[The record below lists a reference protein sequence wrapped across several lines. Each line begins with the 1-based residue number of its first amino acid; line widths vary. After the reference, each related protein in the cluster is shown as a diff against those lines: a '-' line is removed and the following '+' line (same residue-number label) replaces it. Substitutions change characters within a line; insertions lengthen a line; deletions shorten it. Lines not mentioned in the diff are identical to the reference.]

1 MTILITGGL
10 GFIASHAAASLLQSG
25 QELVLLDNLCNSQVS
40 VHQKLEKLSGKKI
53 PFYQG
58 DVRDKELL
66 KRIFSSYPISA
77 VMHFAGLKS
86 VAESVKDPVL
96 YFDNNVGGT
105 ISLLEVMQEQGVYQF
120 IFSSSATVYGVPQYL
135 PYDEAHPTK
144 PINPYGQTKLQVEEI
159 LRDLAASDN
168 RWAIACLRYFNPV
181 GAHPSHLIGELPND
195 QPNNLMPFMM
205 QVASK
210 QRPFLTVFGNDYDTA
225 DGTGER
231 DYIHVM
237 DLAEGHEKALNLIQ
251 KTPGM
256 HIINLGTGKPY
267 SVLEL
272 ISTFEQETG
281 VSIPM
286 QIGPRRDGD
295 LPVYYASADKAKAVL
310 QWQATRTL
318 ADMCDSSWKF
328 QVQHLSSA
336 ASKDSLTS

>member
-10 GFIASHAAASLLQSG
+10 GFIASHAAASLLESG
-25 QELVLLDNLCNSQVS
+25 QDLVLLDNLSNSQLA
-40 VHQKLEKLSGKKI
+40 VHQKLEKLTGKKI

-58 DVRDKELL
+58 DVRDPKILQ
-66 KRIFSSYPISA
+66 KIFSAHAIGA

-96 YFDNNVGGT
+96 YFDNNVGGA
-105 ISLLEVMQEQGVYQF
+105 INLLEVMQEFGVYQL
-120 IFSSSATVYGVPQYL
+120 IFSSSATVYGVPEYL

-159 LRDLAASDN
+159 LRDLAASDS

-205 QVASK
+205 QVAAK
-210 QRPFLTVFGNDYDTA
+210 QRPFLTVFGDDYETA

-237 DLAEGHEKALNLIQ
+237 DLAEGHEKALTFIEKNS
-251 KTPGM
+251 GM
-256 HIINLGTGKPY
+256 HIINLGTGKAN

-272 ISTFEQETG
+272 VKTFESVTG
-281 VSIPM
+281 VSIPLLV
-286 QIGPRRDGD
+286 GPRRDGD

-310 QWQATRTL
+310 HWEATRSL
-318 ADMCDSSWKF
+318 ADMCESSWQF
-328 QVQHLSSA
+328 QLQHQLYTA
-336 ASKDSLTS
+336 DSVNS

>member
-25 QELVLLDNLCNSQVS
+25 QELVLLDNLCNSQEI
-40 VHQKLEKLSGKKI
+40 VHQKLEKLTGKKI
-53 PFYQG
+53 PFYKG

-66 KRIFSSYPISA
+66 KKIFSEHAISA

-86 VAESVKDPVL
+86 VAESVKDPML

-105 ISLLEVMQEQGVYQF
+105 ITLLEVMQEHGVHQF
-120 IFSSSATVYGVPQYL
+120 IFSSSATVYGVPEYL
-135 PYDEAHPTK
+135 PYDEAHPTT

-159 LRDLAASDN
+159 LSDLAASDN

-181 GAHPSHLIGELPND
+181 GAHPSFLIGELPND

-237 DLAEGHEKALNLIQ
+237 DLAEGHEKALALIE
-251 KTPGM
+251 KTPGI
-256 HIINLGTGKPY
+256 HIINLGTGKAN

-272 ISTFEQETG
+272 VKTFEEVTG
-281 VSIPM
+281 ESIPIKM
-286 QIGPRRDGD
+286 GPRRDGD
-295 LPVYYASADKAKAVL
+295 LPVYYASADKASDLL
-310 QWQATRTL
+310 QWQATRSL
-318 ADMCDSSWKF
+318 ADMCLSSWQF
-328 QVQHLSSA
+328 QLQHLSSIN
-336 ASKDSLTS
+336 S

>member
-10 GFIASHAAASLLQSG
+10 GFIASHAAASLLQSN
-25 QELVLLDNLCNSQVS
+25 QELVLLDNLCNSQES
-40 VHQKLEKLSGKKI
+40 VHEKLEKLSGKKI
-53 PFYQG
+53 PFYKG

-66 KRIFSSYPISA
+66 SKIFSDQSISA

-86 VAESVKDPVL
+86 VAQSVKDPML

-105 ISLLEVMQEQGVYQF
+105 IALLEVMQEYGVYQF
-120 IFSSSATVYGVPQYL
+120 IFSSSATVYGVPEYL

-159 LRDLAASDN
+159 LSDLAVSDP

-181 GAHPSHLIGELPND
+181 GAHPSFLIGELPND

-237 DLAEGHEKALNLIQ
+237 DLAEGHEKALALIE

-256 HIINLGTGKPY
+256 HIINLGTGKAN

-272 ISTFEQETG
+272 VKTFEKVTG
-281 VSIPM
+281 EPIPIQM
-286 QIGPRRDGD
+286 GPRRDGD
-295 LPVYYASADKAKAVL
+295 LPVYYASADKAKTLL

-318 ADMCDSSWKF
+318 ADMCHSSWQF
-328 QVQHLSSA
+328 QLQHLSY
-336 ASKDSLTS
+336 L

>member
-10 GFIASHAAASLLQSG
+10 GFIASHAATTLLDSN
-25 QELVLLDNLCNSQVS
+25 QELVLLDNLCNSQQS
-40 VHQKLEKLSGKKI
+40 VHEKLEKLSGKKI

-58 DVRDKELL
+58 DVRDKDLL
-66 KRIFSSYPISA
+66 KQIFESHAISA

-86 VAESVKDPVL
+86 VAESVKDPML

-105 ISLLEVMQEQGVYQF
+105 ITLLEVMQEHSVYQF

-135 PYDEAHPTK
+135 PYDEDHPTK

-159 LRDLAASDN
+159 LKDLAASDN

-195 QPNNLMPFMM
+195 HPNNLMPFMM

-210 QRPFLTVFGNDYDTA
+210 QRPFLTVFGNDYETA

-237 DLAEGHEKALNLIQ
+237 DLAEGHAKALSLIQ

-256 HIINLGTGKPY
+256 QIINLGTGKPH
-267 SVLEL
+267 SVLEMVN
-272 ISTFEQETG
+272 TFEKATG
-281 VSIPM
+281 ESVPL
-286 QIGPRRDGD
+286 QFGPRRDGD
-295 LPVYYASADKAKAVL
+295 LAVYYASADRANAVL

-318 ADMCDSSWKF
+318 EEMCSSSWQF
-328 QVQHLSSA
+328 QLQHQSSLSSL
-336 ASKDSLTS
+336 DN

>member
-10 GFIASHAAASLLQSG
+10 GFIASHAAASLLKSNQD
-25 QELVLLDNLCNSQVS
+25 LVLLDNLCNSQES
-40 VHQKLEKLSGKKI
+40 VHQKLEKLSGKKTS
-53 PFYQG
+53 FYKG

-66 KRIFSSYPISA
+66 SKIFSDHPISA

-86 VAESVKDPVL
+86 VAESVKDPML

-105 ISLLEVMQEQGVYQF
+105 ITLLEVMQEHGVYQF
-120 IFSSSATVYGVPQYL
+120 IFSSSATVYGVPEYL

-159 LRDLAASDN
+159 LSDLAVSDP

-181 GAHPSHLIGELPND
+181 GAHPSFLIGELPND
-195 QPNNLMPFMM
+195 QPNNLMPYMM

-210 QRPFLTVFGNDYDTA
+210 QRPFLTVFGNDYETA

-237 DLAEGHEKALNLIQ
+237 DLAEGHEKALALIE
-251 KTPGM
+251 KTPGI
-256 HIINLGTGKPY
+256 HIINLGTGKAN

-272 ISTFEQETG
+272 VKTFEEVTG
-281 VSIPM
+281 EPIPIKM
-286 QIGPRRDGD
+286 GPRRDGD
-295 LPVYYASADKAKAVL
+295 LPVYYASADKAKKLL
-310 QWQATRTL
+310 QWEATRSL
-318 ADMCDSSWKF
+318 ADMCHSSWQF
-328 QVQHLSSA
+328 QLQHLSTA
-336 ASKDSLTS
+336 I

>member
-10 GFIASHAAASLLQSG
+10 GFIASHTAACLLQSN
-25 QELVLLDNLCNSQVS
+25 QEIVLLDNLCNSQES
-40 VHQKLEKLSGKKI
+40 VHQKLEKLTGKKI
-53 PFYQG
+53 PFYKG
-58 DVRDKELL
+58 DVRDKEVL
-66 KRIFSSYPISA
+66 KKIFTDYSISA

-86 VAESVKDPVL
+86 VAESVKDPLL

-105 ISLLEVMQEQGVYQF
+105 ITLLEVMQEHAVNQF

-159 LRDLAASDN
+159 LKDLAASDP

-195 QPNNLMPFMM
+195 QPNNLMPYMM

-210 QRPFLTVFGNDYDTA
+210 QRPHLTVFGNDYETA

-237 DLAEGHEKALNLIQ
+237 DLAEGHEKALALIE
-251 KTPGM
+251 KTPGI
-256 HIINLGTGKPY
+256 HIINLGTGKPN

-272 ISTFEQETG
+272 VKTFEEVTG
-281 VSIPM
+281 EPIPIKM
-286 QIGPRRDGD
+286 GPRRDGD
-295 LPVYYASADKAKAVL
+295 LPVYYASADKASDLL
-310 QWQATRTL
+310 QWEAKRTL
-318 ADMCDSSWKF
+318 ADMCHSSWQF
-328 QVQHLSSA
+328 QLQHLSSVN
-336 ASKDSLTS
+336 T

>member
-10 GFIASHAAASLLQSG
+10 GFIASHAAACLLQSN
-25 QELVLLDNLCNSQVS
+25 QELVLLDNLCNSQQG
-40 VHQKLEKLSGKKI
+40 VHQQLEKLSGKKI
-53 PFYQG
+53 PFYKG
-58 DVRDKELL
+58 DVRDPELL
-66 KRIFSSYPISA
+66 NKIFTDHTISA

-86 VAESVKDPVL
+86 VAESVKDPLL

-105 ISLLEVMQEQGVYQF
+105 ITLLEAMQQHGVYQF
-120 IFSSSATVYGVPQYL
+120 IFSSSATVYGVPEYL

-159 LRDLAASDN
+159 LRDLAVSDQ

-195 QPNNLMPFMM
+195 HPNNLMPFMM
-205 QVASK
+205 QVAAK
-210 QRPFLTVFGNDYDTA
+210 HRPHLTVFGKDYETA

-237 DLAEGHEKALNLIQ
+237 DLAEGHEKALSLIQ
-251 KTPGM
+251 KNPGI
-256 HIINLGTGKPY
+256 HVINLGTGKPH

-272 ISTFEQETG
+272 VNTFEKVTG
-281 VSIPM
+281 EAIPL

-310 QWQATRTL
+310 QWEAMRSL
-318 ADMCDSSWKF
+318 ADMCDSSWQF
-328 QVQHLSSA
+328 QLQHQ
-336 ASKDSLTS
+336 ASEAGSVKS

>member
-10 GFIASHAAASLLQSG
+10 GFIASHTAACLLQSN
-25 QELVLLDNLCNSQVS
+25 QEIVLLDNLCNSQES
-40 VHQKLEKLSGKKI
+40 VHQKLEKLTGKKI
-53 PFYQG
+53 PFYKG
-58 DVRDKELL
+58 DVRNKEVL
-66 KRIFSSYPISA
+66 KKIFTNYSISA

-86 VAESVKDPVL
+86 VAESVKDPML

-105 ISLLEVMQEQGVYQF
+105 ITLLVVMQEHGVNQF

-159 LRDLAASDN
+159 LKDLAASDP

-181 GAHPSHLIGELPND
+181 GAHPSFLIGELPND

-210 QRPFLTVFGNDYDTA
+210 QRPHLTVFGNDYDTA

-237 DLAEGHEKALNLIQ
+237 DLAEGHEKALALIE
-251 KTPGM
+251 KIPGM
-256 HIINLGTGKPY
+256 HIINLGTGKAN

-272 ISTFEQETG
+272 VKTFEEVTG
-281 VSIPM
+281 EPIPIQM
-286 QIGPRRDGD
+286 GPRRDGD
-295 LPVYYASADKAKAVL
+295 LPVYYASADKAKAIL
-310 QWQATRTL
+310 QWEAKRTL
-318 ADMCDSSWKF
+318 ADMCHSSWQF
-328 QVQHLSSA
+328 QLQHLSI
-336 ASKDSLTS
+336 TNT

>member
-10 GFIASHAAASLLQSG
+10 GFIASHAAASLLQSN
-25 QELVLLDNLCNSQVS
+25 QELVLLDNLCNSQPS

-58 DVRDKELL
+58 DVRDKEILH
-66 KRIFSSYPISA
+66 KIFLEHSISA

-86 VAESVKDPVL
+86 VAESVKDPML

-105 ISLLEVMQEQGVYQF
+105 ITLLEVMQEQGVYQF

-135 PYDEAHPTK
+135 PYDEAHPTH

-159 LRDLAASDN
+159 LKDLAASDA

-181 GAHPSHLIGELPND
+181 GAHPSFLIGELPND

-237 DLAEGHEKALNLIQ
+237 DLAEGHEKALSLIQ
-251 KTPGM
+251 KTPGL
-256 HIINLGTGKPY
+256 HIINLGTGKAN

-272 ISTFEQETG
+272 VKTFEKVTG
-281 VSIPM
+281 EPIPIKM
-286 QIGPRRDGD
+286 GPRRDGD
-295 LPVYYASADKAKAVL
+295 LPVYYASADKAKALL
-310 QWQATRTL
+310 QWQATRSL
-318 ADMCDSSWKF
+318 ADMCHSSWQF
-328 QVQHLSSA
+328 QLQHLSSIN
-336 ASKDSLTS
+336 S

>member
-10 GFIASHAAASLLQSG
+10 GFIASHAATSLLQSKR
-25 QELVLLDNLCNSQVS
+25 ELVLLDNLCNSQQS
-40 VHQKLEKLSGKKI
+40 VHQQLEMLTGKKI
-53 PFYQG
+53 PFYKG

-66 KRIFSSYPISA
+66 KKIFSDYSICA

-86 VAESVKDPVL
+86 VAESVKNPL
-96 YFDNNVGGT
+96 RYFDNNVGGT
-105 ISLLEVMQEQGVYQF
+105 MSLLEVMQEYGVYQF
-120 IFSSSATVYGVPQYL
+120 VFSSSATVYGIPEYL
-135 PYDEAHPTK
+135 PYDEDHPTK

-195 QPNNLMPFMM
+195 QPNNLMPFMI

-210 QRPFLTVFGNDYDTA
+210 QRPFLTVFGNDYDTV

-237 DLAEGHEKALNLIQ
+237 DLAGGHEKALRLIQ
-251 KTPGM
+251 KTLGI
-256 HIINLGTGKPY
+256 HFINLGTGKPH

-272 ISTFEQETG
+272 VHTFEKVTG
-281 VSIPM
+281 EPIPLLM
-286 QIGPRRDGD
+286 GPRRVGD
-295 LPVYYASADKAKAVL
+295 LPIYYASADKAKAVL
-310 QWQATRTL
+310 QWEATRTL
-318 ADMCDSSWKF
+318 AEMCNSSWQF
-328 QVQHLSSA
+328 QLQYQSSA
-336 ASKDSLTS
+336 DSLAS

>member
-10 GFIASHAAASLLQSG
+10 GFIASHVAASLLKSN
-25 QELVLLDNLCNSQVS
+25 QEVVLLDNLCNSKAS

-53 PFYQG
+53 PFYQS
-58 DVRDKELL
+58 DVRDKGLL
-66 KRIFSSYPISA
+66 KKVFSDYSISA

-86 VAESVKDPVL
+86 VAESVKDPL
-96 YFDNNVGGT
+96 RYFDNNVGGT
-105 ISLLEVMQEQGVYQF
+105 ISLLEVMQEHGIYQF
-120 IFSSSATVYGVPQYL
+120 IFSSSATVYGVPEYL

-159 LRDLAASDN
+159 LRDLAASDT

-210 QRPFLTVFGNDYDTA
+210 QRPFLIVFGKDYETS

-237 DLAEGHEKALNLIQ
+237 DLAEGHEKALRLIK

-256 HIINLGTGKPY
+256 HILNLGTGKPH
-267 SVLEL
+267 SVLKL
-272 ISTFEQETG
+272 VHTFEAVTG
-281 VSIPM
+281 EAIPLH
-286 QIGPRRDGD
+286 IGPRRDGD
-295 LPVYYASADKAKAVL
+295 LPVYYASSDKAKAVL
-310 QWQATRTL
+310 QWEATRSL
-318 ADMCDSSWKF
+318 ADMCDSSWQF
-328 QVQHLSSA
+328 QLRHQSSTA
-336 ASKDSLTS
+336 QSK

>member
-1 MTILITGGL
+1 MTILINGGL
-10 GFIASHAAASLLQSG
+10 GFIASHAAASLLQSN
-25 QELVLLDNLCNSQVS
+25 QNLVLLDNLCNSQQS

-53 PFYQG
+53 PFYKG
-58 DVRDKELL
+58 DVRDPDLL
-66 KRIFSSYPISA
+66 KKIFSDHAISA

-86 VAESVKDPVL
+86 VAESVKDPL
-96 YFDNNVGGT
+96 RYFDNNVGGT
-105 ISLLEVMQEQGVYQF
+105 ISLLEAMQEHGVYQF
-120 IFSSSATVYGVPQYL
+120 IFSSSATVYGVPEYL
-135 PYDEAHPTK
+135 PYDESHPTK

-210 QRPFLTVFGNDYDTA
+210 QRPYLTVFGSDYDTT

-237 DLAEGHEKALNLIQ
+237 DLAEGHEKALSLIQ

-256 HIINLGTGKPY
+256 QIINLGTGKPH

-272 ISTFEQETG
+272 VQTFEKVTG
-281 VSIPM
+281 EAIPLKM
-286 QIGPRRDGD
+286 GPRRDGD
-295 LPVYYASADKAKAVL
+295 LPIYYASADRAKAIL

-318 ADMCDSSWKF
+318 AEMCNSSWQF
-328 QVQHLSSA
+328 ALRHQLSVGSTDSQ
-336 ASKDSLTS
+336 AS

>member
-25 QELVLLDNLCNSQVS
+25 QELVLLDNLCNSQQI
-40 VHQKLEKLSGKKI
+40 VHQRLEKLSGKKI

-66 KRIFSSYPISA
+66 KKVFSSHPISA

-86 VAESVKDPVL
+86 VAESVKDPL
-96 YFDNNVGGT
+96 CYFDNNVGGT
-105 ISLLEVMQEQGVYQF
+105 ISLLEIMQEQGVYQF

-135 PYDEAHPTK
+135 PYDENHPTK

-159 LRDLAASDN
+159 LSNLAASDA

-181 GAHPSHLIGELPND
+181 GAHPSFLIGELPND

-237 DLAEGHEKALNLIQ
+237 DLAEGHEKALTLIT

-256 HIINLGTGKPY
+256 HIINLGTGKPH
-267 SVLEL
+267 SVLEMVK
-272 ISTFEQETG
+272 TFESATG
-281 VSIPM
+281 EPVPL
-286 QIGPRRDGD
+286 QFGPRRDGD

-310 QWQATRTL
+310 QWQASRTL
-318 ADMCDSSWKF
+318 AQMCDSSWKF
-328 QVQHLSSA
+328 QVQHLSSVD
-336 ASKDSLTS
+336 SKDSLTS

>member
-10 GFIASHAAASLLQSG
+10 GFIASHAAASLLESN
-25 QELVLLDNLCNSQVS
+25 QELLLLDNLCNSQES
-40 VHQKLEKLSGKKI
+40 VHQKLEKLTDRKI
-53 PFYQG
+53 PFYRG

-66 KRIFSSYPISA
+66 RKIFSGHSITA

-86 VAESVKDPVL
+86 VAESVKDPLL

-105 ISLLEVMQEQGVYQF
+105 ITLLEVMQEQGVYQF
-120 IFSSSATVYGVPQYL
+120 IFSSSATVYGVPEYL
-135 PYDEAHPTK
+135 PYDESHPTK
-144 PINPYGQTKLQVEEI
+144 PINPYGQSKLQVEAI
-159 LRDLAASDN
+159 LKDLAASDS

-205 QVASK
+205 QVAAK
-210 QRPFLTVFGNDYDTA
+210 QRPFLTVFGNDYETA

-237 DLAEGHEKALNLIQ
+237 DLAEGHEKALALIQ
-251 KTPGM
+251 KAPGM
-256 HIINLGTGKPY
+256 HIINLGTGKPH

-272 ISTFEQETG
+272 VCTFEKVTG
-281 VSIPM
+281 EAIPM
-286 QIGPRRDGD
+286 QIGKRRDGD
-295 LPVYYASADKAKAVL
+295 LPVYYASADTAKDVL

-318 ADMCDSSWKF
+318 ADMCLSSWQF
-328 QVQHLSSA
+328 QLQHLSS
-336 ASKDSLTS
+336 

>member
-10 GFIASHAAASLLQSG
+10 GFIASHAAASLLESN
-25 QELVLLDNLCNSQVS
+25 QELVLLDNLCNSQES
-40 VHQKLEKLSGKKI
+40 VHQKLEKLTDRKF
-53 PFYQG
+53 PFYRG
-58 DVRDKELL
+58 DVRDKKLL
-66 KRIFSSYPISA
+66 RKIFSDHSITA

-86 VAESVKDPVL
+86 VAESVKDPLL

-105 ISLLEVMQEQGVYQF
+105 ITLLEVMQELGVYQF
-120 IFSSSATVYGVPQYL
+120 IFSSSATVYGVPEYL
-135 PYDEAHPTK
+135 PYDESHPTK
-144 PINPYGQTKLQVEEI
+144 PINPYGQSKLQVEAI
-159 LRDLAASDN
+159 LKDLAASDS

-205 QVASK
+205 QVAAK
-210 QRPFLTVFGNDYDTA
+210 QRPFLTVFGNDYETA

-237 DLAEGHEKALNLIQ
+237 DLAEGHEKALALIQ

-256 HIINLGTGKPY
+256 HIINLGTGKPH

-272 ISTFEQETG
+272 VRTFEKVTG
-281 VSIPM
+281 ESIPM
-286 QIGPRRDGD
+286 QIGKRRDGD
-295 LPVYYASADKAKAVL
+295 LPVYYASADKAKDVL

-318 ADMCDSSWKF
+318 ADMCLSSWQF
-328 QVQHLSSA
+328 QLQHLSS
-336 ASKDSLTS
+336 